1 MRANIRRASHTNTGM
16 THPIKK
22 GPRWRGCGR
31 LPTLSA
37 STASSRVITRRSA
50 KADRVA
56 RSRDGHASLLF
67 DREAARSTARWQ
79 PALPPAVADLDAEL
93 DRIAKLGVE
102 DLRAVWRERRGQE
115 PPEALSK
122 DLIAR
127 ALADWLQEK
136 CFGGLAP
143 HLRKFLASI
152 SEKGA
157 GPVRRVK
164 VGSVASGKDIL
175 ARFLCWHI
183 QEQASAGRTPRP
195 QSISMDSRGATG
207 HEPIAL
213 GASKLDAVQGSMIVV
228 GGAA

>member
-1 MRANIRRASHTNTGM
+1 M
-16 THPIKK
+16 
-22 GPRWRGCGR
+22 PR
-31 LPTLSA
+31 P
-37 STASSRVITRRSA
+37 
-50 KADRVA
+50 
-56 RSRDGHASLLF
+56 LF

-79 PALPPAVADLDAEL
+79 PALPPAVADLDVEL

-127 ALADWLQEK
+127 ALAHWLQEK
-136 CFGGLAP
+136 CLGGLAP

-164 VGSVASGKDIL
+164 VGSVIVREYQGKLHEVMVVPDGFLWQGQIYASLSTIALRITGTSWSGR
-175 ARFLCWHI
+175 RFFGLQDSACPRPS
-183 QEQASAGRTPRP
+183 ASAAGEPSPTKKPRARSRP
-195 QSISMDSRGATG
+195 VKSAPSAVSGLTAPHDPISRLPSSIEHLNCR
-207 HEPIAL
+207 P
-213 GASKLDAVQGSMIVV
+213 
-228 GGAA
+228 